1 MRIMDRF
8 ALSPYFELICG
19 ASLDL
24 SRDSK
29 SAVIAYLL
37 EQVPDAKQVVMVGDT
52 AYDVIGAA
60 SHGIPTIGVSWG
72 YGKAEDMIAAGA
84 IAIADTMDTLY
95 ELLNQ

>member
-1 MRIMDRF
+1 MERF
-8 ALSPYFELICG
+8 HLAPYFELICG

-37 EQVPDAKQVVMVGDT
+37 EQVPDVAQVVMVGDT

-60 SHGIPTIGVSWG
+60 AHGIPTVGVSWG
-72 YGKAEDMIAAGA
+72 YGKAEDMTAAGA
-84 IAIADTMDTLY
+84 VAIANSMDELY
-95 ELLNQ
+95 ELLSK